1 MQSGTRP
8 RESPAKREAA
18 VDGILLLD
26 KPEGITSAE
35 VVRRIKRKVGGKV
48 GHLGTL
54 DPFATGLL
62 PLCLGE
68 ATKIAQFL
76 NAADKEY
83 EGTIALGVATDT
95 GDRTG
100 ETVAESPTPAL
111 DASDLDR
118 VANRFRGPSMQT
130 PPMYSAVKRDGV
142 PLYKL
147 ARKGVEVERDP
158 REINIHELELE
169 PLDEARLSFRV
180 ACSKGTYVRVLA
192 EDIGRELGTV
202 AHLAELRRTGF
213 GSFRLGEGV
222 AEADAWDPSSG
233 EGLLSIREALSDLPV
248 VSLPERAAVAVQRGQ
263 GWVLRDFCAPDLDAA
278 RALLV
283 AENGQPLAVVER
295 SESGWRFAR
304 VLN

>member
-1 MQSGTRP
+1 VVHG
-8 RESPAKREAA
+8 
-18 VDGILLLD
+18 VLLVD

-76 NAADKEY
+76 NAADKTY
-83 EGTIALGVATDT
+83 EGTIRLGFATDT
-95 GDRTG
+95 ADRTG
-100 ETVAESPTPAL
+100 EVREERPVPDFADAGLSAVAEKL
-111 DASDLDR
+111 CGD
-118 VANRFRGPSMQT
+118 SMQT
-130 PPMYSAVKRDGV
+130 PPMYSAIKRDGV

-147 ARKGVEVERDP
+147 AREGVEVERDA
-158 REINIHELELE
+158 RAISIHELSLRRV
-169 PLDEARLSFRV
+169 DESNIWFRV

-202 AHLAELRRTGF
+202 AHLAELRRLTF
-213 GSFRLGEGV
+213 GAFRLDQGAV
-222 AEADAWDPSSG
+222 DADAWDASRPA
-233 EGLLSIREALSDLPV
+233 GLLSIREALADLPSV
-248 VSLPERAAVAVQRGQ
+248 TLPERCQTAVRRGQ
-263 GWVLRDFCAPDLDAA
+263 AWVLNELAPDPPSSA

-283 AENGQPLAVVER
+283 GESGDPIAVVEQ
-295 SESGWRFAR
+295 SGGKWRFAR